1 MASDSRLGTTW
12 CGESSELL
20 NNVLRDEWG
29 FDGMVIT
36 DYVTDNYKN
45 ADNAIQ
51 NGCDLMLTTTGQNLS
66 KSADSIDGRQAM
78 RRATHNI
85 LYTVANS
92 NAQEISKADFPTWT
106 FLLIGADV
114 IIFAAGLAII
124 LKITA
129 KKK

>member
-20 NNVLRDEWG
+20 NTVLRDEWG

-51 NGCDLMLTTTGQNLS
+51 NGCDLMLTTTGVDLS
-66 KSADSIDGRQAM
+66 KSVDTAEGRQAM
-78 RRATHNI
+78 RTATHNI

-92 NAQEISKADFPTWT
+92 NAQEISNIGFPVWT
-106 FLLIGADV
+106 LLLIGADI
-114 IIFAAGLAII
+114 IIFVAGLAVI